1 LGIKEFA
8 LRFKTWRAVNLHH
21 SPPAFAEEDEGGS
34 SILDKALPYS
44 LKITGVLIAQQNHN
58 QEEIR

>member
-1 LGIKEFA
+1 L
-8 LRFKTWRAVNLHH
+8 RAVNLHH

-34 SILDKALPYS
+34 SILDKELSYS